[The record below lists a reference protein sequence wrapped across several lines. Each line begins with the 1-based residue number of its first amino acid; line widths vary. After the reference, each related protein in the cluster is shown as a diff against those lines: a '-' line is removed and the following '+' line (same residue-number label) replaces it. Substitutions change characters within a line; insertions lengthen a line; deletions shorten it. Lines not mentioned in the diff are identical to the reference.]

1 MTAEEKEYD
10 AGCRMFASGQYAA
23 AEAHFRSCL
32 AKYPDNP
39 DVLNALGSTM
49 DECGN
54 GDQAFY
60 YLEQACRLRPE
71 SAPFHYNFANLLRRL
86 GDREKAES
94 EYLAAINCD
103 SGLAVAFHGL
113 GSLYLEDGKPEQ
125 AEACLNKAVDLDPMF
140 AAALHDVGQLL
151 QLQGKS
157 AEAEQFYRRCL
168 AADAHFLPALNSMG
182 MLLLRNNR
190 VEEAR
195 SCFQAAIDRNPDYL
209 QARCNLAVLA
219 TWCGELDDAISELR
233 LLAAAAPNDGDV
245 HFNLSLALLASGR
258 LMEGLAEHEWRF
270 RKANPVAIRHAEI
283 SRWAGESL
291 AGKRILIHAEQGYG
305 DSLQFIRYAD
315 LLAKQGGTVIV
326 EGQDAVI
333 TPLLATAPGV
343 SAAFSRGEQVPA
355 VDYQIPMMSLPF
367 AIGGKAWP
375 PPVAPYLFLPTE
387 LVSAWKEHLGRLPG
401 LKVGLAW
408 AGRPEHAND
417 ANRSISGNMLA
428 ALGQV
433 PGVSFVSLQI
443 GCGNIKDVP
452 FELFDPA
459 ASVKDFCDSAS
470 LVASLDLVIT
480 IDSAVAHLAGSLG
493 KPFWLLLPWNPD
505 WRWGHMRPDSA
516 WYPTARIFRQREPG
530 QWSEVIDR
538 VAVAIAELMVQD
550 SGNADIYRDA
560 ALDHLGKGDQET
572 AWFHILKSIRL
583 DPEDIRSWR
592 VLVNIASLDNLSGG
606 GRNLPEDDF
615 LKAFRQDSS
624 SFDELAAIG
633 LFFIR
638 RDSLYVALFSPAI
651 SDHDLVEMIVNGSLE
666 PLFMSRLLQRLC
678 ELAIICDLDLERLL
692 TSLRRVFVASLHIPQ
707 IRNFQNSRYLSFIS
721 SLAILCFHNEYVF
734 AVTEEENTRIEQIK
748 SALESSPQLVLQEP
762 CLLAILAAYY
772 PLHLLDFASYLPM
785 SDYFQD
791 NPVFSALVKIQIL
804 EPQEEK
810 RLLEMIPTLTPIT
823 DIVSNKV
830 RQQYEENP
838 YPRWVAIN
846 LPTAAPMDIVLSQ
859 VNPHIKIDENL
870 DLAHPNILVA
880 GCGTGQH
887 SIYTSRRFKD
897 SSILAFDL
905 SRSSLA
911 YAMRKCREMNIF
923 SIKFMQ
929 GDILALD
936 ALQQQFD
943 IVECGGVLH
952 HLEDPLKGWKALLKR
967 LKPGGIMG
975 VGLYSRL
982 ARCFVNQAR
991 SYIAAK
997 GYQPSVDN
1005 IRRFRQEILS
1015 NEKEMQQ
1022 IKKSK
1027 DFFSMSG
1034 CRDMF
1039 FHVQEHQFDIAQLSG
1054 FFEELE
1060 LEFLGFQ
1067 LSEPTKA
1074 HYKNRFSNDASLTD
1088 LKNWQL
1094 FEEEN
1099 PETFS
1104 NMYQFYV
1111 RKINR

>member
-1 MTAEEKEYD
+1 MY
-10 AGCRMFASGQYAA
+10 ASGQYAE
-23 AEAHFRSCL
+23 AEALFRLCL
-32 AKYPDNP
+32 ENYPGNP
-39 DVLNALGSTM
+39 DALNAMGSTL
-49 DECGN
+49 DARGAC
-54 GDQAFY
+54 DQALY
-60 YLEQACRLRPE
+60 YLELACRLRPE

-94 EYLAAINCD
+94 EYLEAIYCNPE
-103 SGLAVAFHGL
+103 LAVAFHGL
-113 GSLYLEDGKPEQ
+113 GSLYLEDGKQEQ
-125 AEACLNKAVDLDPMF
+125 AEACLNKAIDLDPTL
-140 AAALHDVGQLL
+140 AVALHDLGQLL

-157 AEAEQFYRRCL
+157 VEAEQFYRRCL
-168 AADAHFLPALNSMG
+168 EADSKFLPALNSIG
-182 MLLLRNNR
+182 MLFLRSNR

-195 SCFQAAIDRNPDYL
+195 SCFQTAIDQSPDYL

-219 TWCGELDDAISELR
+219 TWCGELDYAIRELR
-233 LLAAAAPNDGDV
+233 LLVVAAPNDGDV

-283 SRWAGESL
+283 LRWYGEPL

-326 EGQDAVI
+326 EGQDTVI

-343 SAAFSRGEQVPA
+343 SAVFSRGEQVP
-355 VDYQIPMMSLPF
+355 VFDYQIPMMSLPYV
-367 AIGGKAWP
+367 IGEKAWP
-375 PPVAPYLFLPTE
+375 PPVAPYLFPSTE
-387 LVSAWKEHLGRLPG
+387 RLSAWKESLGRLPG

-417 ANRSISGNMLA
+417 ANRSIPGNLLT
-428 ALGQV
+428 ALGQI
-433 PGVSFVSLQI
+433 PDVSFVSLQI
-443 GCGNIKDVP
+443 GCGNLKDLP
-452 FELFDPA
+452 FDLFDPA

-493 KPFWLLLPWNPD
+493 KPLWLMLPWNPD
-505 WRWGHMRPDSA
+505 WRWGHVRSDSA
-516 WYPTARIFRQREPG
+516 WYPTARIFRQCEPG

-538 VAVAIAELMVQD
+538 VAAALAGFLSKEIGQAYE
-550 SGNADIYRDA
+550 SADIYRDA
-560 ALDHLGKGDQET
+560 ALDHFGKGAHET
-572 AWFHILKSIRL
+572 AWGHILKSIRL

-592 VLVNIASLDNLSGG
+592 VLVNIASLGTLSVGE
-606 GRNLPEDDF
+606 RCLPEDDF

-624 SFDELAAIG
+624 NFDELAAIG
-633 LFFIR
+633 LFFIH
-638 RDSLYVALFSPAI
+638 RDPLYAALFSPTI
-651 SDHDLVEMIVNGSLE
+651 SDHDLEEMIVNGSLE
-666 PLFMSRLLQRLC
+666 PFFMSKLLQRIC

-692 TSLRRVFVASLHIPQ
+692 TSLRRVLVASLHFPP
-707 IRNFQNSRYLSFIS
+707 IRSLQNSRYLSFVS
-721 SLAILCFHNEYVF
+721 SLAILCFHNEYVY
-734 AVTEEENTRIEQIK
+734 AVTEEEATRIEHIK
-748 SALESSPQLVLQEP
+748 SALERSPQLVLQEP
-762 CLLAILAAYY
+762 CLLAILAAYF
-772 PLHLLDFASYLPM
+772 PLHLLDFASYVSMAVSLPE
-785 SDYFQD
+785 
-791 NPVFSALVKIQIL
+791 NPAFLALVKIQIL

-810 RLLEMIPTLTPIT
+810 RLSEMIPSLTAIT
-823 DIVSNKV
+823 DKVSTKV

-838 YPRWVAIN
+838 YPRWVGIN
-846 LPTAAPMDIVLSQ
+846 LPVPSSMSEVLSR
-859 VNPHIKIDENL
+859 VNAGLSFDENL
-870 DLAHPNILVA
+870 DLKHPQILVA

-887 SIYTSRRFKD
+887 PIYTSRRFKD
-897 SSILAFDL
+897 SSILAVDL

-952 HLEDPLKGWKALLKR
+952 HLDDPLQGWKALLKR

-982 ARCFVNQAR
+982 ARCFINQAR
-991 SYIAAK
+991 NYIAGK
-997 GYQPSVDN
+997 GYQPSADN
-1005 IRRFRQEILS
+1005 IRRFRQDILS

-1022 IKKSK
+1022 IKNSK

-1039 FHVQEHQFDIAQLSG
+1039 FHVQEHQFDIALLSNI
-1054 FFEELE
+1054 FDKLK

-1067 LSEPTKA
+1067 LSESKKA
-1074 HYKNRFSNDASLTD
+1074 HYKNRFSDDASLTD